1 MWGRTCQ
8 TRGCQRRGCVSVAI
22 AWERGFPF
30 LPLIRGSL
38 YFAGRLGLA
47 KYVQKTKPNAN
58 AICSQ
63 VNKFSFHSCA
73 GKPYRTPRRRGRLPA
88 QRSRSRS
95 PAAAATARRDR
106 SRSPAAAADMDSRG
120 GSPAATHSRRSSD
133 STSSDSSGSES
144 RDSPAAEARKI
155 PAAEARR
162 GVGLLAALAAG
173 GRRNPV
179 DSREPASAPAAP
191 PRSPLAQ
198 LLPQFKKPRKTTTI
212 LL

>member
-1 MWGRTCQ
+1 LRSLGSSE
-8 TRGCQRRGCVSVAI
+8 SV
-22 AWERGFPF
+22 GPG
-30 LPLIRGSL
+30 LIRGSL

-63 VNKFSFHSCA
+63 VNKLSFHSCA
-73 GKPYRTPRRRGRLPA
+73 GKPYRETPRRRGRLPA

-95 PAAAATARRDR
+95 RSPAAAATARRDRSR

-133 STSSDSSGSES
+133 SSSSDSSGSES
-144 RDSPAAEARKI
+144 RDS

-179 DSREPASAPAAP
+179 DSRGVGLLAALAAGGRKNPVDREPAPTPAAP

>member
-1 MWGRTCQ
+1 MRSLGSSE
-8 TRGCQRRGCVSVAI
+8 SV
-22 AWERGFPF
+22 GPG
-30 LPLIRGSL
+30 LIRGSL

-63 VNKFSFHSCA
+63 VNKLSFHSCA
-73 GKPYRTPRRRGRLPA
+73 GKPYRETPRRRGRLPA
-88 QRSRSRS
+88 QRIRSRSRS
-95 PAAAATARRDR
+95 PAAAATARRDRDRSR

-133 STSSDSSGSES
+133 SSSSDS
-144 RDSPAAEARKI
+144 RDS

-179 DSREPASAPAAP
+179 DSREPAPAAP